1 MNQHYNII
9 IAGAGGIA
17 EAIGLILVEWSKVP
31 PTIFI
36 GNRTLSKAQKVA
48 QWIKE
53 GTTKPCTVMAFH
65 LPEKGST
72 NEMNHIF
79 NECDAL
85 LDCLPG
91 SLAPKMAGLAKDYQL
106 HYANL
111 TEYVNETNEIIN
123 LASNANTGFV
133 LQTGLAPGYIDV
145 LAHKLFK
152 EFCSDFNVDKVDKL
166 EFKVGALT
174 DHAVAPYYYGFTW
187 SPVGV
192 ATEYVKDAVVLRNH
206 KKVNLP
212 ALSERAIIIING
224 IHYEEDLTSGG
235 TADLPDALASKVQ
248 TLDYKTL
255 RHPGHYGWIAAQ
267 LLKLKNTKNRI
278 TALQNIMQT
287 EIPHIEDDQIII
299 YTAVEGKDSN
309 GTLRRCEIAKKIQP
323 QKVGKHQ
330 LRAIQTTTAVP
341 LIQSAQW
348 LLETKPKGVILQS
361 QLDPQTFLNGN
372 FISRVYGRYNNTI
385 VSIK

>member
-17 EAIGLILVEWSKVP
+17 EATGLILAEWSEVP

-36 GNRTLSKAQKVA
+36 GNRTLEKAQKVA
-48 QWIKE
+48 RWIKD

-65 LPEKGST
+65 LPEEGTS
-72 NEMNHIF
+72 NEMDHILH
-79 NECDAL
+79 ECDAL

-91 SLAPKMAGLAKDYQL
+91 SLAPKMANLAKAFQL

-111 TEYVNETNEIIN
+111 TEYVSETNEIIK
-123 LASNANTGFV
+123 LASNAETGFV

-152 EFCSDFNVDKVDKL
+152 DFCKDYKVDTVDTL

-174 DHAVAPYYYGFTW
+174 DHAVAPHYYGFTW

-192 ATEYVKDAVVLRNH
+192 ATEYVKDAVVLRKG
-206 KKVNLP
+206 KKVTLP
-212 ALSERAIIIING
+212 ALSERAHIIING
-224 IHYEEDLTSGG
+224 VHYEEDLTSGG
-235 TADLPDALASKVQ
+235 TANLPDALTGKVQ

-255 RHPGHYGWIAAQ
+255 RHPGHYEWVDAQ
-267 LLKLKNTKNRI
+267 LRDLTTTKDPIRS
-278 TALQNIMQT
+278 LQEIMET
-287 EIPHIEDDQIII
+287 EIPHIEDDQIIL
-299 YTAVEGKDSN
+299 YAAAEGKDAS
-309 GTLRRCEIAKKIQP
+309 GTLHRREVAKKIKP
-323 QKVGKHQ
+323 QQVGKHT

-341 LIQSAQW
+341 LLQSVQW
-348 LLETKPKGVILQS
+348 LLKTSPRKGVILQS
-361 QLDPQTFLNGN
+361 QLDPDKFLNGN
-372 FISRVYGRYNNTI
+372 FLVPVYGN
-385 VSIK
+385 V

>member
-17 EAIGLILVEWSKVP
+17 EAAGLILVEWSKVP

-36 GNRTLSKAQKVA
+36 GNRTLAKAQKVA

-53 GTTKPCTVMAFH
+53 GSTKPCTVMAFH
-65 LPEKGST
+65 LPENGST
-72 NEMNHIF
+72 NEMEHIF

-91 SLAPKMAGLAKDYQL
+91 SLAPRMVGFAKQFEFQ
-106 HYANL
+106 YANL
-111 TEYVNETNEIIN
+111 TEYVAETNEIIA
-123 LASNANTGFV
+123 LAKNANSGFV

-152 EFCSDFNVDKVDKL
+152 DFCKDYNVDKVIKL

-192 ATEYVKDAVVLRNH
+192 ATEYVKDAIVLRNGN
-206 KKVNLP
+206 KISLP
-212 ALSERAIIIING
+212 ALSERASIIING
-224 IHYEEDLTSGG
+224 IQYEEDLTSGG
-235 TADLPDALASKVQ
+235 TADLPDALSGKVQ

-255 RHPGHYGWIAAQ
+255 RHPGHYAWIKVQLAKYKAAKNPIK
-267 LLKLKNTKNRI
+267 LLQESM
-278 TALQNIMQT
+278 QN
-287 EIPHIEDDQIII
+287 EIPHIEDDQIIL
-299 YTAVEGKDSN
+299 YAAVEGKDN
-309 GTLRRCEIAKKIQP
+309 KGVLRRREVANQLHP
-323 QKVGKHQ
+323 QQVGKHL
-330 LRAIQTTTAVP
+330 LRAIQTTTAAP
-341 LIQSAQW
+341 LLQAVQW

-361 QLDPQTFLNGN
+361 QIDPELFLNGN
-372 FISRVYGRYNNTI
+372 FISPVYGK
-385 VSIK
+385 V